1 MGLGE
6 ITYGVYNEVV
16 EIENMHCES
25 HSRGLA
31 SLSLKKQSCY

>member
-1 MGLGE
+1 M
-6 ITYGVYNEVV
+6 VCAMKSV

-31 SLSLKKQSCY
+31 SLSLKK